1 MSLYRIE
8 FVIDGFP
15 GYWQGVADNKLHAIE
30 KCGIKYSEIVNIEVI
45 MDYWKVTY
53 LQNGLYGYW
62 IGMAYDRDHAI
73 SKANVNDYDLV
84 SAELFDEIE
93 SKVDNQSIKKLN

>member
-1 MSLYRIE
+1 
-8 FVIDGFP
+8 
-15 GYWQGVADNKLHAIE
+15 
-30 KCGIKYSEIVNIEVI
+30 
-45 MDYWKVTY
+45 
-53 LQNGLYGYW
+53 
-62 IGMAYDRDHAI
+62 MAYDRDHAI